1 MERIADL
8 LKRYRYGAL
17 VLLIGLGLMLLPTSQ
32 KQSASVA
39 AAGEPEVLPVAE
51 ELEQILGQ
59 IQGVGKVKV
68 LLTQAAGEITVY
80 QENTDQSGDSL
91 REDTVLITDAS
102 RTEQGLVKQVLPP
115 RYQGAVIV
123 CQGGDRA
130 SVRLDIVD
138 AVSAVTGLTSDK
150 ITVLKMK

>member
-1 MERIADL
+1 LERIADL

>member
-1 MERIADL
+1 MERITDL

-17 VLLIGLGLMLLPTSQ
+17 VLLIGLGLMLMPTSQ
-32 KQSASVA
+32 KQSVSGTA
-39 AAGEPEVLPVAE
+39 AIETESIPVAE

-80 QENTDQSGDSL
+80 QKNTDQGADSL
-91 REDTVLITDAS
+91 REETVLLTDES
-102 RTEQGLVKQVLPP
+102 RTEQGLVRQVLPP
-115 RYQGAVIV
+115 QYLGAVIV

>member
-1 MERIADL
+1 MERITEL
-8 LKRYRYGAL
+8 LKRYRYGLL

-32 KQSASVA
+32 KQQTSA
-39 AAGEPEVLPVAE
+39 AADRETGSVSAAE
-51 ELEQILGQ
+51 ELEEILAQ
-59 IQGVGKVKV
+59 IQGVGRVKV

-80 QENTDQSGDSL
+80 QNNTDQTADSV
-91 REDTVLITDAS
+91 REDTVLITDGS
-102 RTEQGLVKQVLPP
+102 RAEQGLIRQVLPP
-115 RYQGAVIV
+115 QYRGAVIV

-130 SVRLDIVD
+130 TVRLNIVD